1 MAFYDLREYIDKLEE
16 TGDVVYVNQEV
27 DWNLE
32 AGAIMRR
39 CNETLAPAPF
49 FQNIKGYPQGYR
61 LFGAPMA
68 TFRRFAIAMG
78 MAPDTPYQD
87 FLVEFEKRMR
97 TPIKPIPVSDA
108 PCKENKL
115 FGEDIDVLKFPVPL
129 IHEGDGGRYI
139 GTWHISATKDL
150 VSEWVNW
157 GMYRLMVHDK
167 DTLGGLMVPT
177 QHIGMILNKYEAKN
191 KPMEIAV
198 AIGTEPVTAIIG
210 TCGVPTG
217 INEMD
222 VIGGFRGAPLE
233 VVKCET
239 VDLVVPA
246 TSEIVIEGEV
256 LPNQRMDEGPFGEYT
271 GYQAGGKGPRPILK
285 VKAVTYRNDPIL
297 TASNMGAPV
306 DESDVC
312 MNVAWASDIRIQL
325 LNAGFPITGVCIP
338 VESSGTIIVVATKK
352 PYNSIANGIAALV
365 WSTKNGKH
373 IPRVI
378 VVEDD
383 IDPSDMK
390 QVIFALGT
398 KCHPV
403 RGTTVLENMPYSPL
417 IPFLDIKEK
426 TYFSSANVV
435 YDCTWPLD
443 WEPANVPRLASFKS
457 IYPEDIQEKV
467 LSNWEKYGFKV
478 TSQ

>member
-1 MAFYDLREYIDKLEE
+1 MAFYDLRQFIDKLKE
-16 TGDVVYVNQEV
+16 TGDVVYIDQEI

-39 CNETLAPAPF
+39 CNETQTPAPF
-49 FQNIKGYPQGYR
+49 FEKITGYPRGYR
-61 LFGAPMA
+61 LFGSPLS
-68 TFRRFAIAMG
+68 TFRRLAIAMG
-78 MAPDTPYQD
+78 MEPDAHYQS
-87 FLVEFEKRMR
+87 FLEEFEKRIKN
-97 TPIKPIPVSDA
+97 PKKPILVSDG
-108 PCKENKL
+108 PCKENIL
-115 FGEDIDVLKFPVPL
+115 CGNDIDVLKFPVPL

-139 GTWHISATKDL
+139 GTWHISATRDL
-150 VSEWVNW
+150 DSEWVNW

-167 DTLGGLMVPT
+167 NTLGGLMVPT
-177 QHIGMILNKYEAKN
+177 QHIGMMLNKYEAKN
-191 KPMEIAV
+191 KPMEIAI
-198 AIGTEPVTAIIG
+198 AIGTEPATAIIA
-210 TCGVPTG
+210 TCGVPAGT
-217 INEMD
+217 NEMD
-222 VIGGFRGAPLE
+222 IVGGFRGEPLE

-256 LPNQRMDEGPFGEYT
+256 LPNQRMEEGPFGEYT
-271 GYQAGGKGPRPILK
+271 GYQAGGKGPRPVLK
-285 VKAVTYRNDPIL
+285 IKAITHRNDPIL
-297 TASNMGAPV
+297 TVSNMGAPV
-306 DESDVC
+306 DDSDVC

-338 VESSGTIIVVATKK
+338 VESSGTIIVVATQK
-352 PYNSIANGIAALV
+352 PYNSIANGIASLV

-383 IDPSDMK
+383 IDPTDLK

-398 KCHPV
+398 KCHPI
-403 RGTTVLENMPYSPL
+403 RGTTTVENMPYSPL
-417 IPFLDIKEK
+417 IPFLNIKEK

-443 WEPANVPRLASFKS
+443 WEPKNVPRLASFKG
-457 IYPEDIQEKV
+457 IYPKELQDKV
-467 LSNWEKYGFKV
+467 LLNWKNYGF
-478 TSQ
+478 

>member
-1 MAFYDLREYIDKLEE
+1 MPFYDLREYIDKLEE

-39 CNETLAPAPF
+39 SNETLAPAPF

-61 LFGAPMA
+61 LLGAPMA

-87 FLVEFEKRMR
+87 FLVEFEKRMKN
-97 TPIKPIPVSDA
+97 PIKPVLVSDG

-129 IHEGDGGRYI
+129 VHEGDGGRYI

-150 VSEWVNW
+150 DSEWVNW

-191 KPMEIAV
+191 KPMEIAI

-210 TCGVPTG
+210 TCGVPTA

-222 VIGGFRGAPLE
+222 VIGGFRAAPLE

-246 TSEIVIEGEV
+246 SSEIVIEGEV

-285 VKAVTYRNDPIL
+285 VKAITHRNDPIL

-312 MNVAWASDIRIQL
+312 MNVAWASDIRMQL

-352 PYNSIANGIAALV
+352 PYNSIANGIASLV

-383 IDPSDMK
+383 IDPTDMK

-403 RGTTVLENMPYSPL
+403 RGTTIFENMPYSPL
-417 IPFLDIKEK
+417 VPFLDIKEK
-426 TYFSSANVV
+426 TYFSAANVV

-443 WEPANVPRLASFKS
+443 WDPANVPRLASFKA

-467 LSNWEKYGFKV
+467 ISNWEKYGFK
-478 TSQ
+478 